1 ASSNKDLKPSYESHN
16 KDLKPSDESSNKDL
30 KPSGESSNKDLKPSG
45 ESNNKDLKPSG
56 DSSNRDLKPSS
67 DSSNKDLA
75 SSDSLLQWR
84 QGPLLGRGSYGSVH
98 QGLTDCG
105 RIIAVK
111 RVFVDCAAELR
122 RIRREVDILSCM
134 SHPNIVQLFGTR
146 ESDGEF
152 HIAMELVPGG
162 SIRSLLDRFG
172 ALTERQCRGYLG
184 QAVSGLAFLHQNGIL
199 HGDIKGHNIMVSDAG
214 VVKLIDFGC
223 SRRLHQHLGGG
234 SGGGD
239 QPPALAAAASLDAA
253 SLNGTPYWMAP
264 ELVLAFGGGAATAAA
279 RDGDGQQLKSDCWA
293 IGCTLL
299 EMATTLPP
307 YSDMP
312 PLAAVFAIGRGS
324 PEPPALP
331 QGFSEP
337 AAEFYATCLRREPAS
352 RPTAQ
357 ELLRHEFLLASP

>member
-1 ASSNKDLKPSYESHN
+1 ESSN

-30 KPSGESSNKDLKPSG
+30 KPSGESHNKDLKPSD
-45 ESNNKDLKPSG
+45 EKHNK
-56 DSSNRDLKPSS
+56 DLKPSS

-146 ESDGEF
+146 ESDEEF

-279 RDGDGQQLKSDCWA
+279 RDGD
-293 IGCTLL
+293 
-299 EMATTLPP
+299 
-307 YSDMP
+307 
-312 PLAAVFAIGRGS
+312 
-324 PEPPALP
+324 
-331 QGFSEP
+331 
-337 AAEFYATCLRREPAS
+337 
-352 RPTAQ
+352 
-357 ELLRHEFLLASP
+357 